1 MNKTELISTIAEKT
15 KVTKS
20 IVSDVVEIMLS
31 TLIEQD
37 RVSIKEFGTFS
48 WTTRNAR
55 QCRNPHTGGT
65 VDVPESKVLT
75 FKVSNGLKT
84 YAD

>member
-1 MNKTELISTIAEKT
+1 MNKTELITTIAEKT
-15 KVTKS
+15 KITKS

-48 WTTRNAR
+48 WTTRKAR
-55 QCRNPHTGGT
+55 QCRNPRTGGT
-65 VDVPESKVLT
+65 VDVPESKILT